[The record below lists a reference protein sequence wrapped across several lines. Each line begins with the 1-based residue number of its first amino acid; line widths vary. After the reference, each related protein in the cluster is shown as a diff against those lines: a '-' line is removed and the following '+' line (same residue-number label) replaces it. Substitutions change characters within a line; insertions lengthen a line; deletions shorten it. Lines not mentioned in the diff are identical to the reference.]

1 MGTHLY
7 SLKSNLQTLK
17 FKRMTVLSV
26 ESLEDYEKYLAEAKT
41 DQVVLIDFYATW
53 CPPCRAIAPYLDE
66 LSNEHVDILFLKVDV
81 DKVKDVAKK
90 EAINCMPTFVC
101 YVNQTQTAKL
111 EGADKQQ
118 IKDVIDN
125 NGIAT
130 PTTVKPKLHPNR
142 HVGLPSDLLLLPER
156 TLQTM
161 GRVCTKY
168 VKLTNTDSTAVKNQ
182 SSRKIVATSCNK

>member
-1 MGTHLY
+1 
-7 SLKSNLQTLK
+7 
-17 FKRMTVLSV
+17 MTVLSV
-26 ESLEDYEKYLAEAKT
+26 ESLEDYEKYLTEAKT

-111 EGADKQQ
+111 EGADKQR

-130 PTTVKPKLHPNR
+130 LAPPSNR
-142 HVGLPSDLLLLPER
+142 NYTQIVMWVFLAIYYCYQNGLFKQWAE
-156 TLQTM
+156 
-161 GRVCTKY
+161 Y
-168 VKLTNTDSTAVKNQ
+168 VQNMLN
-182 SSRKIVATSCNK
+182 